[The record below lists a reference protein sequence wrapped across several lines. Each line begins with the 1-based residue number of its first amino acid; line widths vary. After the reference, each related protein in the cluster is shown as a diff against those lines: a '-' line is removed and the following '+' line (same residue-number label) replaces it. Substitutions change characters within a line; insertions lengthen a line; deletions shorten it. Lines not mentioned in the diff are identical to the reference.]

1 MAYAEPVHQMR
12 RTRIMIDVYVDE
24 YITFLKIEKGL
35 SSASLSSYRQDLK
48 HYTNYLQD
56 NNITT
61 LDNVDTEVLI
71 QFIKFLTEKGL
82 SAKTVSRTQSTL
94 RNFHQFLLNQNII
107 EVNPAVKLTA
117 VRGEKK
123 LPEYL
128 TIEEMEILLN
138 TPDASPA
145 GIRDNTLMEVL
156 YASGI
161 RVSELINIK
170 RADVNTEMGF
180 IQVSGKGSKERI
192 VPTTDFVAKKLDHYV
207 AEIRPQLLKT
217 EDNDDLFITNRGRGF
232 TRQGLW
238 KTIKKYELL
247 SGIRKNITPHTFRHS
262 FATHLIENGADLRAV
277 QEMLGHSDIST
288 TQIYTQISTKKI
300 REMYKQFHPRK

>member
-1 MAYAEPVHQMR
+1 
-12 RTRIMIDVYVDE
+12 MIDVYVDE

-35 SSASLSSYRQDLK
+35 SAASLNSYRQDLK
-48 HYTNYLQD
+48 HYSNYLAD
-56 NNITT
+56 EEITS
-61 LDNVDTEVLI
+61 LDKVDTELLI
-71 QFIKFLTEKGL
+71 QFIKFLSEKGL
-82 SAKTVSRTQSTL
+82 SAKTISRTQSTL

-107 EVNPAVKLTA
+107 EMNPAAKLTA
-117 VRGEKK
+117 VRSEKK

-138 TPDASPA
+138 TPDNSPA
-145 GIRDNTLMEVL
+145 GMRDSTLMEVL

-161 RVSELINIK
+161 RVSELISIK

-180 IQVSGKGSKERI
+180 IRVSGKGSKERI
-192 VPTTDFVAKKLDHYV
+192 VPITDFVAKKLDHYV
-207 AEIRPQLLKT
+207 KDIRPQLLKGD
-217 EDNDDLFITNRGRGF
+217 DNEDLFITNRGRGF

-238 KTIKKYELL
+238 KTIKKYETL
-247 SGIRKNITPHTFRHS
+247 SGISKNITPHTFRHS

-288 TQIYTQISTKKI
+288 TQIYTQISTTKI

>member
-1 MAYAEPVHQMR
+1 
-12 RTRIMIDVYVDE
+12 MIDVYVDE

-35 SSASLSSYRQDLK
+35 STASLNSYRQDLK
-48 HYTNYLQD
+48 HYSTYLAD
-56 NNITT
+56 NEIRSI
-61 LDNVDTEVLI
+61 DKVDTEVLI

-82 SAKTVSRTQSTL
+82 SPKTISRTQSTL

-107 EVNPAVKLTA
+107 DMNPAIKLTA

-128 TIEEMEILLN
+128 TIEEMEILLG
-138 TPDASPA
+138 TPDSSLA
-145 GIRDNTLMEVL
+145 GIRDSTLMEVL

-161 RVSELINIK
+161 RVSELISIK
-170 RADVNTEMGF
+170 KADVNTEMGF
-180 IQVSGKGSKERI
+180 IRVSGKGSKERI
-192 VPTTDFVAKKLDHYV
+192 VPITDFVAKKLNHYIIEV
-207 AEIRPQLLKT
+207 RPQLLKSD
-217 EDNDDLFITNRGRGF
+217 DNEDLFITNRGRGF

-288 TQIYTQISTKKI
+288 TQIYTQISTTKI

>member
-1 MAYAEPVHQMR
+1 M
-12 RTRIMIDVYVDE
+12 DVYVDE

-35 SSASLSSYRQDLK
+35 STASLNSYRQDLK
-48 HYTNYLQD
+48 HYSTYLAD
-56 NNITT
+56 NEIRSI
-61 LDNVDTEVLI
+61 DKVDTEVLI
-71 QFIKFLTEKGL
+71 QFIKFLTEKSL
-82 SAKTVSRTQSTL
+82 SPKTISRTQSTL

-107 EVNPAVKLTA
+107 DMNPAIKLTA

-128 TIEEMEILLN
+128 TIEEMEILLG
-138 TPDASPA
+138 TPDNSLA
-145 GIRDNTLMEVL
+145 GIRDSTLMEVL

-161 RVSELINIK
+161 RVSELISIK
-170 RADVNTEMGF
+170 KADVNTEMGF
-180 IQVSGKGSKERI
+180 IRVSGKGSKERI
-192 VPTTDFVAKKLDHYV
+192 VPITDFVAKKLNHYIIEV
-207 AEIRPQLLKT
+207 RPQLLKSD
-217 EDNDDLFITNRGRGF
+217 DNEDLFITNRGRGF

-288 TQIYTQISTKKI
+288 TQIYTQISTTKI

>member
-1 MAYAEPVHQMR
+1 
-12 RTRIMIDVYVDE
+12 MIEKHVDE

-35 SSASLSSYRQDLK
+35 SPASLSSYKQDLN
-48 HYTNYLQD
+48 HYLIYLDEQG
-56 NNITT
+56 ITS
-61 LDNVDTEVLI
+61 LAKVDTDVLI
-71 QFIKFLTEKGL
+71 GFIRYMTEKGL
-82 SAKTVSRTQSTL
+82 SPKTISRTQSTL
-94 RNFHQFLLNQNII
+94 RNFHQFLLNQDVI

-123 LPEYL
+123 LPVYL
-128 TIEEMEILLN
+128 TIEEMETLLA
-138 TPDASPA
+138 TPDDSPA
-145 GIRDNTLMEVL
+145 GMRDSTMMEVL

-161 RVSELINIK
+161 RVSELISIK

-180 IQVSGKGSKERI
+180 IRVSGKGSKERI
-192 VPTTDFVAKKLDHYV
+192 VPITDFVARQLDEYISS
-207 AEIRPQLLKT
+207 IRPRLLKAEDT
-217 EDNDDLFITNRGRGF
+217 EDLFITNRGRGF

-238 KTIKKYELL
+238 KTIKKYEVL
-247 SGIRKNITPHTFRHS
+247 SGINKNITPHTFRHS

-288 TQIYTQISTKKI
+288 TQIYTQISASKI

>member
-1 MAYAEPVHQMR
+1 
-12 RTRIMIDVYVDE
+12 MIDVYVDE

-35 SSASLSSYRQDLK
+35 SAASLSSYRQDLK
-48 HYTNYLQD
+48 HYSNYLTD
-56 NNITT
+56 KEITT
-61 LDNVDTEVLI
+61 LDKVDTEVLI
-71 QFIKFLTEKGL
+71 QFIKFLSEKGL
-82 SAKTVSRTQSTL
+82 SAKTISRTQSTL

-117 VRGEKK
+117 VREEKK

-128 TIEEMEILLN
+128 TIEEMEILLD
-138 TPDASPA
+138 TPDNSPA
-145 GIRDNTLMEVL
+145 GMRDSTLMEVL

-161 RVSELINIK
+161 RVSELISIK

-180 IQVSGKGSKERI
+180 IRVSGKGSKERI
-192 VPTTDFVAKKLDHYV
+192 VPITDFVAQKLDYYV
-207 AEIRPQLLKT
+207 ADVRPQILKT
-217 EDNDDLFITNRGRGF
+217 DDNDDLFITNRGRGF

-238 KTIKKYELL
+238 KTIKKYETL
-247 SGIRKNITPHTFRHS
+247 SGISKNITPHTFRHS

-288 TQIYTQISTKKI
+288 TQIYTQISTTKI

>member
-1 MAYAEPVHQMR
+1 MCIR
-12 RTRIMIDVYVDE
+12 DSI
-24 YITFLKIEKGL
+24 K
-35 SSASLSSYRQDLK
+35 S
-48 HYTNYLQD
+48 
-56 NNITT
+56 

-71 QFIKFLTEKGL
+71 QFIKFLTDKGL
-82 SAKTVSRTQSTL
+82 SAQTISRTQSTL

-145 GIRDNTLMEVL
+145 GLRDNTLMEVL

-161 RVSELINIK
+161 RVSELISIK
-170 RADVNTEMGF
+170 RADINTEMGF
-180 IQVSGKGSKERI
+180 IRVSGKGSKERI
-192 VPTTDFVAKKLDHYV
+192 VPITDFVAKKLDHYV
-207 AEIRPQLLKT
+207 AEVRPYLLKT
-217 EDNDDLFITNRGRGF
+217 DDNDDLFITNRGRGF

-288 TQIYTQISTKKI
+288 TQIYTQISTTKI

>member
-1 MAYAEPVHQMR
+1 
-12 RTRIMIDVYVDE
+12 MIDVYVDE

-56 NNITT
+56 NNVTT

-192 VPTTDFVAKKLDHYV
+192 VPITDFVAKKLDHYV

>member
-1 MAYAEPVHQMR
+1 
-12 RTRIMIDVYVDE
+12 MIDVYVDE

-35 SSASLSSYRQDLK
+35 STASLNSYRQDLK
-48 HYTNYLQD
+48 HYSTYLAD
-56 NNITT
+56 NEIRSI
-61 LDNVDTEVLI
+61 DKVDTEVLI

-82 SAKTVSRTQSTL
+82 SPKTISRTQSTL

-107 EVNPAVKLTA
+107 DMNPAIKLTA

-128 TIEEMEILLN
+128 TIEEMEILLG
-138 TPDASPA
+138 TPDNSLA
-145 GIRDNTLMEVL
+145 GIRDSTLMEVL

-161 RVSELINIK
+161 RVSELISIK
-170 RADVNTEMGF
+170 KADVNTEMGF
-180 IQVSGKGSKERI
+180 IRVSGKGSKERI
-192 VPTTDFVAKKLDHYV
+192 VPITDFVAKKLNHYIIEV
-207 AEIRPQLLKT
+207 RPQLLKSD
-217 EDNDDLFITNRGRGF
+217 DNEDLFITNRGRGF

-288 TQIYTQISTKKI
+288 TQIYTQISTTKI
-300 REMYKQFHPRK
+300 REMYKHFHPRK

>member
-1 MAYAEPVHQMR
+1 
-12 RTRIMIDVYVDE
+12 
-24 YITFLKIEKGL
+24 
-35 SSASLSSYRQDLK
+35 
-48 HYTNYLQD
+48 
-56 NNITT
+56 
-61 LDNVDTEVLI
+61 
-71 QFIKFLTEKGL
+71 
-82 SAKTVSRTQSTL
+82 
-94 RNFHQFLLNQNII
+94 LLNQNII

-192 VPTTDFVAKKLDHYV
+192 VPITDFVAKKLDHYV

>member
-1 MAYAEPVHQMR
+1 
-12 RTRIMIDVYVDE
+12 MIDIYVEE

-35 SSASLSSYRQDLK
+35 STASLSSYRQDLK
-48 HYTNYLQD
+48 HYSNYLEEQG
-56 NNITT
+56 IPS
-61 LDNVDTEVLI
+61 LDKVDTEVLI
-71 QFIKFLTEKGL
+71 QFIKFLKEKGL
-82 SAKTVSRTQSTL
+82 SAKTISRTQSTL

-107 EVNPAVKLTA
+107 EVNPATKLTA

-128 TIEEMEILLN
+128 TIEEMEILLS
-138 TPDASPA
+138 TPDSSPA
-145 GIRDNTLMEVL
+145 GMRDSTLMEVL

-161 RVSELINIK
+161 RVSELISIK

-180 IQVSGKGSKERI
+180 IRVSGKGSKERI
-192 VPTTDFVAKKLDHYV
+192 VPITDFVAKQLDHYV
-207 AEIRPQLLKT
+207 NQIRPQLLKT
-217 EDNDDLFITNRGRGF
+217 DDSDDLFITNRGRGF

-247 SGIRKNITPHTFRHS
+247 SGIKKNITPHTFRHS

-288 TQIYTQISTKKI
+288 TQIYTQISTTKI

>member
-1 MAYAEPVHQMR
+1 
-12 RTRIMIDVYVDE
+12 MIDIYVDE

-35 SSASLSSYRQDLK
+35 STASLSSYRQDLK
-48 HYTNYLQD
+48 HYSNYLEEQG
-56 NNITT
+56 IPS
-61 LDNVDTEVLI
+61 LDKVDTEVLV
-71 QFIKFLTEKGL
+71 QFIKFLKEKGL
-82 SAKTVSRTQSTL
+82 SAKTISRTQSTL

-107 EVNPAVKLTA
+107 EVNPATKLTA

-128 TIEEMEILLN
+128 TIEEMEILLS
-138 TPDASPA
+138 TPDSSPA
-145 GIRDNTLMEVL
+145 GMRDSTLMEVL

-161 RVSELINIK
+161 RVSELISIK

-180 IQVSGKGSKERI
+180 IRVSGKGSKERI
-192 VPTTDFVAKKLDHYV
+192 VPITDFVAKQLDHYV
-207 AEIRPQLLKT
+207 NQIRPQLLKT
-217 EDNDDLFITNRGRGF
+217 DDSDDLFITNRGRGF

-247 SGIRKNITPHTFRHS
+247 SGIKKNITPHTFRHS

-288 TQIYTQISTKKI
+288 TQIYTQISTTKI